1 MKIRLLAASVI
12 TAFLLAGCSSVMQ
25 YADDAIL
32 YGNIWKLEK
41 LNGVPVA
48 APGGKDVTLAIVAGL
63 NSVTG
68 SGSCN
73 QYFADASVSGNKLT
87 FGNLGS
93 TKMACD
99 DMNLE
104 ISYFQKLKEVD
115 SFAVNM
121 NKLTLYSGGKVVL
134 EFSVL
139 QKK

>member
-1 MKIRLLAASVI
+1 MKKRILASV
-12 TAFLLAGCSSVMQ
+12 ALVALFFAGCSSVMQ

-48 APGGKDVTLAIVAGL
+48 APAGKEVTLAIVAGL

-73 QYFADASVSGNKLT
+73 QYFGDASVSGNKLT

-104 ISYFQKLKEVD
+104 ISYFQKLREVD
-115 SFAVNM
+115 SFTVYTNR
-121 NKLTLYSGGKVVL
+121 LILYSGGKAIL
-134 EFSVL
+134 EYTVQ